1 MLDSPVP
8 VRWKLNFF
16 GDGNG
21 NDKDGNHEESV
32 RYVVMSPGSSLART
46 NAKVKNLNHQ
56 YKDINVEP
64 QMSNEKFGT
73 LIRQYYGGLSI
84 LAHVIGANRVSLTLS
99 DQNYNRKT
107 SVSSMKKKLVPLQ
120 CNLSSLVDLKN
131 SVLAFYVHKQKMLG
145 CYHPN
150 LAGSDKTDV
159 HMIDLMAAIPSSN
172 LPLNDVDDEN
182 SAEDDLRFSRATPS
196 NNQQMPAVFLSMTPK
211 LSKSGSIVDN
221 SPRDITLILKVCK
234 TLLEVIIFFRD
245 T

>member
-21 NDKDGNHEESV
+21 NDEDGNHEESV

-56 YKDINVEP
+56 YKDIEVEP
-64 QMSNEKFGT
+64 QMSDEKFGT

-84 LAHVIGANRVSLTLS
+84 LAHVIGANRVSLSLS
-99 DQNYNRKT
+99 ENNNKKSSS
-107 SVSSMKKKLVPLQ
+107 SVSKKKVPLE
-120 CNLSSLVDLKN
+120 CNLSSLVNLEN

-172 LPLNDVDDEN
+172 LPLNDVEDVD
-182 SAEDDLRFSRATPS
+182 SEDDLRFSRATS
-196 NNQQMPAVFLSMTPK
+196 GSKNNNQQMPAVFLSMTPK

-221 SPRDITLILKVCK
+221 SPRDITLILKVS
-234 TLLEVIIFFRD
+234 
-245 T
+245 